1 MRSLNTPSPKFR
13 QQNCKRQTDNVWERI
28 NWRVEPL
35 FCCVWSKLHW
45 HYDTV
50 QEVRQHC
57 PSNLRR
63 GASGESLGAT
73 PLATDAKNS
82 CLFCCTRHAA
92 RMILWHGVRRY
103 GRFTFCAKSSVTISK
118 SVCGD
123 ERESRRH
130 DLNKS
135 GRLKVRA
142 DDLKFCFVLKT
153 GLWCHT
159 KSHNELLLS
168 LLCRISFYKSPDLS
182 RQLGVQWRRRSFILP
197 LSRGHNTKKKSGKY
211 IPCPRRHS
219 WIMQQE
225 NLTKS
230 LDVKSEQIVELWR

>member
-1 MRSLNTPSPKFR
+1 MPYS
-13 QQNCKRQTDNVWERI
+13 I
-28 NWRVEPL
+28 
-35 FCCVWSKLHW
+35 KLHS

-50 QEVRQHC
+50 SEGRVHC
-57 PSNLRR
+57 TSNLRL

-123 ERESRRH
+123 EQESRLH

-135 GRLKVRA
+135 EWLKVRT
-142 DDLKFCFVLKT
+142 DNLKFFFVLKT
-153 GLWCHT
+153 GLWRHT

-168 LLCRISFYKSPDLS
+168 LLCRLSFYKSPDRS
-182 RQLGVQWRRRSFILP
+182 RRLGVQWKPRSFILP
-197 LSRGHNTKKKSGKY
+197 LSRGHNTKRKSGKY
-211 IPCPRRHS
+211 IPCPRWQS
-219 WIMQQE
+219 WIMYQE

-230 LDVKSEQIVELWR
+230 